1 MLARWLGR
9 TFASATNHSKWLV
22 TTLTQSTIFMQLTNR
37 TILLTGGG
45 SGIGLAL
52 TERLYAAGNT
62 VLICGRDAAR
72 LQAAAERLPGLRT
85 LVCDVAQATERQ
97 RLVEWAAAEAPQ
109 LDVLFNNAG
118 IQRQVNLFETVEPWE
133 TTAHEI
139 AINLEAPVHLTMLCL
154 RHWHAQRHA
163 GPVVINVSSGLGFV
177 PLARVPVYSATKAAL
192 HSFTLSLRQQLA
204 GSPVQ
209 VIEVIPP
216 AVHTGLGGT
225 DHSFGVPLTEYADD
239 VLRQLA
245 TDALEITYGFSAKA
259 SQATRPEADAMFQQL
274 NSQLP

>member
-1 MLARWLGR
+1 M
-9 TFASATNHSKWLV
+9 N
-22 TTLTQSTIFMQLTNR
+22 LTQN
-37 TILLTGGG
+37 TILITGGG

-52 TERLYAAGNT
+52 TERLHAAGNT
-62 VLICGRDAAR
+62 VLICGRDAAK

-97 RLVEWAAAEAPQ
+97 RLLEWATTEAPQ
-109 LDVLFNNAG
+109 LNVLLNNAG
-118 IQRQVNLFETVEPWE
+118 IQRQVSVFETDEPWAD
-133 TTAHEI
+133 TASEI

-154 RHWHAQRHA
+154 RHWHAQRHS

-177 PLARVPVYSATKAAL
+177 PLARVPVYSATKAAI
-192 HSFTLSLRQQLA
+192 HSFTQSLRQQLA

-216 AVHTGLGGT
+216 AVHTELGGT
-225 DHSFGVPLTEYADD
+225 DHSFGVPLAEYADD

-245 TDALEITYGFSAKA
+245 TDQLEITYGFSAKA
-259 SQATRPEADAMFQQL
+259 SQASRPELDGMFSQL
-274 NSQLP
+274 NG